1 MLLRYAFAVR
11 GTDADLAIAA
21 RREAVGNRMRE
32 LRRRA
37 GLTQTQVA
45 DAASL
50 SRFFYLEV
58 EAGHRTLSLDHVF
71 AIADALGVSVHEL
84 FTELP

>member
-1 MLLRYAFAVR
+1 MLPGYAAAVR
-11 GTDADLAIAA
+11 GPEADLAIAA

-32 LRRRA
+32 LRKRA
-37 GLTQTQVA
+37 GLTQAQVA

-58 EAGHRTLSLDHVF
+58 EAGHRTLSLDNLF
-71 AIADALGVSVHEL
+71 AIADALGVSVREL